1 MPQILLRINPVT
13 ADPNQKPKLS
23 SASCD
28 QRSRFEKKKL
38 QNVNQLPR
46 QQKKT
51 VKPSEWKWRKL
62 EENSKSAT
70 GHDVA
75 YWHVT

>member
-46 QQKKT
+46 QQKKLLNPANGNGENL
-51 VKPSEWKWRKL
+51 KRIPSLRQDKML
-62 EENSKSAT
+62 
-70 GHDVA
+70 
-75 YWHVT
+75 HVGT

>member
-1 MPQILLRINPVT
+1 MPQILLRINPVA

-28 QRSRFEKKKL
+28 QRSRFEKKKAPKC
-38 QNVNQLPR
+38 QSASPAT
-46 QQKKT
+46 KKT

-70 GHDVA
+70 EQDVA
-75 YWHVT
+75 CWHVT